1 MQQHIKLLLLL
12 FTISIELEV
21 NKNNLE
27 PLSKNKELLLNP
39 FQKFHKETAI
49 VTGGTKDDFNSLVA
63 GWGQMGVLWQKPVI
77 TVYVKPERYT
87 WQFLEKGEY
96 FTVSFLKRK
105 FRKKLGFI
113 GMKSG
118 RDIKN
123 KEKEA
128 GLHIINKG
136 PGLGIIFEESIET
149 YVCKLIY
156 KHAINYN
163 MIHEE
168 IKKFYESG
176 VGRGNVDTTPHSEY
190 IGEIIATYFEKGR

>member
-1 MQQHIKLLLLL
+1 MQKHIKLLLLL
-12 FTISIELEV
+12 LTISIELEV
-21 NKNNLE
+21 KKNDLE
-27 PLSKNKELLLNP
+27 KLSKNKELLLNP
-39 FQKFHKETAI
+39 FQRFHKETAI
-49 VTGGTKDDFNSLVA
+49 VTGGTKDDFNSLVV
-63 GWGQMGVLWQKPVI
+63 GWGQMGVLWQKPVV

-87 WQFLEKGEY
+87 WKFLEKGEY

-113 GMKSG
+113 GTKSG

-149 YVCKLIY
+149 FVCKLIY

-163 MIHEE
+163 MIHKE
-168 IKKFYESG
+168 IQIFYDNSVKK
-176 VGRGNVDTTPHSEY
+176 GNLDNTPHSEY
-190 IGEIIATYFEKGR
+190 IGEIIAHYYEKGR

>member
-39 FQKFHKETAI
+39 FQRFHKETAI
-49 VTGGTKDDFNSLVA
+49 VTGGTKDDFNSLVV
-63 GWGQMGVLWQKPVI
+63 GWGQMGVLWQKPVV

-87 WQFLEKGEY
+87 WKFLEKGEY

-156 KHAINYN
+156 KHPINYN
-163 MIHEE
+163 MMHKE
-168 IKKFYESG
+168 IQILYESL
-176 VGRGNVDTTPHSEY
+176 VGNVNENNVPHSEY
-190 IGEIIATYFEKGR
+190 IGEIIARFYEKGR